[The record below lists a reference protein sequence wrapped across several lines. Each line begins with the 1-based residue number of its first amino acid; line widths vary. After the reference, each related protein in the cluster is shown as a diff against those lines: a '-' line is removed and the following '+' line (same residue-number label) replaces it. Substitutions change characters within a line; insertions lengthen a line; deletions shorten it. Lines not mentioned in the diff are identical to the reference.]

1 MPATSQPKSS
11 RQEAA
16 RCKSQIQSLTM
27 AKEVRGGSE
36 EPVVSLV
43 REMDDWSAKFI
54 GYSEKIDQTRGSAC
68 ESVTSHVIHI

>member
-1 MPATSQPKSS
+1 MHATSQPKSS
-11 RQEAA
+11 MQEAA

-43 REMDDWSAKFI
+43 REMDD
-54 GYSEKIDQTRGSAC
+54 
-68 ESVTSHVIHI
+68 